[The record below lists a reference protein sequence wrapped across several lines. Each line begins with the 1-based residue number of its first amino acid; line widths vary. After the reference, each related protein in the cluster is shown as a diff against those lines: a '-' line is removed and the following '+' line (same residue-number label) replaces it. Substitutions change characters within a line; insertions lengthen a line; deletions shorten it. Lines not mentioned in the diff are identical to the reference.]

1 MTNNNSS
8 NENNKGGEGEKEK
21 FVRICDCETGRFLT
35 SLSKKQIEIIYD
47 TIVKAAIDS
56 GDWITDPMKELVIQT
71 VTELKEHI
79 SSGAD
84 ERLP

>member
-1 MTNNNSS
+1 MTRMMTK
-8 NENNKGGEGEKEK
+8 ENKEDK

-35 SLSKKQIEIIYD
+35 SISKKQIEIIYD
-47 TIVKAAIDS
+47 TIVKAAIET

-79 SSGAD
+79 SSSGAD
-84 ERLP
+84 EQERLP